1 MPVTFG
7 RWIRKEKM
15 KMKPLRRIFAL
26 ILACLFLILCG
37 CSPKDGTEYDNA
49 AAEEM
54 RKEKYVYL
62 TLWSWQITQ
71 VSQAEQYA
79 QKAVECGFTAV
90 DFSVLWANFEPLK
103 GHFDWTY
110 LDGVVDAFTQKGL
123 KVSLQP
129 LLWTKDLSWA
139 DELAVQ
145 HTSQKGA
152 FEEEGR
158 GSFLSFTDADTLKTV
173 ENTLQ
178 SFASH
183 AASRYGAHL
192 TRWGVRLSCFGEFDY
207 SVNEDLD
214 YSPSSARAFYDYL
227 KEEYGTWQALS
238 QARNLGISSREDLEK
253 TDLSRLVDAC
263 RGEWRRYRQKALFSM
278 LDMACA
284 IFRSADENVPI
295 VFSLGTYTNGMNAVY
310 SGVVDLWTALNET
323 DFDILAVSCSDGVD
337 PSLMLSFVTS
347 LTRKPLSVEV
357 DGAWALE
364 EGRDVKSQVEICG
377 KYGVFSLST
386 ANFTL
391 EQLDAHKETLS
402 SYSTLL
408 SSATLIGEADG
419 TSAILVLT
427 NAIAADGSP
436 LSYGAVFG
444 EVWDTLSQQGARRVR
459 FITEAQLGAGE
470 TSLEGV
476 TTLHTG
482 TLKGTVPVSK
492 KFVTKLLS
500 SAAVLSGNPLQFVH
514 LDGSE
519 LPSESAAAM
528 ALRLPD

>member
-1 MPVTFG
+1 
-7 RWIRKEKM
+7 
-15 KMKPLRRIFAL
+15 MKPLRRIFAL
-26 ILACLFLILCG
+26 TLACLLMILCG
-37 CSPKDGTEYDNA
+37 CSPQKQGDYDQSA
-49 AAEEM
+49 ADAM
-54 RKEKYVYL
+54 RKEKHVYL
-62 TLWSWQITQ
+62 TLWSWQIPQ
-71 VSQAEQYA
+71 ISQAEQYA
-79 QKAVECGFTAV
+79 EKAVECGFTAV

-110 LDGVVDAFTQKGL
+110 LDGVVDVFAAKGL

-129 LLWTKDLSWA
+129 LLWTRDLSWA
-139 DELAVQ
+139 DEVEVQ
-145 HTSQKGA
+145 HTPQKGA
-152 FEEEGR
+152 FEVEGR
-158 GSFLSFTDADTLKTV
+158 GSFLSFTDGETLKIV

-178 SFASH
+178 AFAAH
-183 AASRYGAHL
+183 AASRYGEHL

-214 YSPSSARAFYDYL
+214 YSPSSASDFYDYL

-238 QARNLGISSREDLEK
+238 QARDLGVSSREDLEK
-253 TDLSRLVDAC
+253 MDLSELVDAC
-263 RGEWRRYRQKALFSM
+263 RGEWRRYRQQALFSLM
-278 LDMACA
+278 DMVCA

-310 SGVVDLWTALNET
+310 SGVLDLWTAVNEL
-323 DFDILAVSCSDGVD
+323 DFDILAVACSDGVN
-337 PSLMLSFVTS
+337 PALMLSFITS
-347 LTRKPLSVEV
+347 LTRKPVSVEV

-364 EGRDVKSQVEICG
+364 EGRDLKSQVETCG
-377 KYGVFSLST
+377 KYGAFSLCT

-402 SYSTLL
+402 AYPALF
-408 SSATLIGEADG
+408 SSATPIGEADG

-427 NAIAADGSP
+427 NAIAADGAP
-436 LSYGAVFG
+436 LSYGVVYG
-444 EVWDTLSQQGARRVR
+444 EVWNTLSQQGTRRVR
-459 FITEAQLGAGE
+459 FITEDQLGAGE

-476 TTLHTG
+476 STLYTG

-500 SAAVLSGNPLQFVH
+500 SKAVLAGNPLQFVH